1 MSERFKIIVKK
12 TFIDSKL
19 TSQYLPLCSS
29 DFQVKFRSLE
39 IIFHFQR
46 RDQEHHCDRQQWK
59 VSKEWERFRLIASI
73 NININRR
80 NHPIRIQFKLEGID
94 KLVIDVQQDRI
105 DEKKGIT
112 RQIRATA
119 SITRDVNDAAT
130 RTFDATARTVEFFQ
144 V

>member
-1 MSERFKIIVKK
+1 M
-12 TFIDSKL
+12 
-19 TSQYLPLCSS
+19 
-29 DFQVKFRSLE
+29 
-39 IIFHFQR
+39 
-46 RDQEHHCDRQQWK
+46 
-59 VSKEWERFRLIASI
+59 IASI